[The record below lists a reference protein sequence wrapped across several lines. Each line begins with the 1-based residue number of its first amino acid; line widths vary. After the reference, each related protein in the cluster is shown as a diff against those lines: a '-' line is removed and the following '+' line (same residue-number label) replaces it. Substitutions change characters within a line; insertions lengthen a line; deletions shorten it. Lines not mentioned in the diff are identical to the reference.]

1 MKRIV
6 MLILILLFLYLPT
19 VGFGEEVE
27 QEENTTEPIEAVETQ
42 EEQNSIFIPTFRNI
56 DVVNLNENQMALL
69 MINNQI
75 EYLMNQIEAND
86 KQVKNLNESFQKRLL
101 EEQEN
106 QNKLRQEHVETVKG
120 LEEKIAAKDRELQI
134 AKDELHEVEKNVAI
148 YIGESGLYLK
158 ILVGFITGIITGL
171 LLGTVLG
178 WKKRKNQTLMAS
190 ENHSN

>member
-158 ILVGFITGIITGL
+158 ILVGFIIGIITGL